1 MGAVKVTADSQA
13 WCCIPVIPTLERFR
27 QEDHESEVNLGNIVS
42 SRLAQ
47 IHSEGLP
54 ERKKK
59 KSRNNELLGFL
70 KASMFKVLKT
80 LN

>member
-13 WCCIPVIPTLERFR
+13 WCCVPVIPTPERLR
-27 QEDHESEVNLGNIVS
+27 QEDHESEVNLGNIES
-42 SRLAQ
+42 SKPAQ

-54 ERKKK
+54 ERK

-70 KASMFKVLKT
+70 KACMFKVLKT